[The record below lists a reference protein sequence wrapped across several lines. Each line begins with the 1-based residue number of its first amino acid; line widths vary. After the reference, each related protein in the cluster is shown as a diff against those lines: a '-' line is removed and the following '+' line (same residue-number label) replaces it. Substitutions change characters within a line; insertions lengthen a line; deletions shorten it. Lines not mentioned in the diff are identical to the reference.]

1 MFLRKTPRKK
11 DGKTH
16 DYWSVV
22 ENKRVACGRVV
33 QRHVLYLGE
42 INSTQAAVWRKAI
55 EVLDDDVGHPRTMAL
70 FPEDRCAG
78 IAPDASIVQLRL
90 SDMRLCR
97 PRQWGACWLAGQLWQ
112 ALQLDRFWADHLP
125 PSRKG
130 TRWDQVLQVLVSY
143 RLIAPG
149 SEWKLHRDW
158 FGRSAMADLL
168 GADFGLAESHKLY
181 ACHDFLLQHKDALF
195 SHLTAR
201 WRDLFNANFDVLLY
215 DLTSTYFEINASD
228 VAGGDKRRHGYSR
241 DKRPDCP
248 QVVIALVV
256 TPDGL
261 PLAYEVLPGNTA
273 DCTTLRMFLAR
284 IEQQYGRARRIWVM
298 DRGIPTEAVLAE
310 MRASDPP
317 VQYLVGTPKGR
328 LSRVE
333 KQLLAKPWQ
342 EARPGVSVKLLD
354 EDGELYVFAESAAR
368 VSKERAMRRRQL
380 KWLWKR
386 LRELAAME
394 VPREEMLM
402 KLGAARARAPTAWR
416 LVDIEMDKES
426 AMFIYALNR
435 LKLRR
440 IRQREGRYLL
450 RTNLTEND
458 PALLWQYLH
467 AARCC
472 RTGVQGPEGRPG
484 DTASLPSGSTQG
496 RSSYL
501 HCVFGLLPADHVAAS
516 PACPGT
522 WADRAECSRE
532 VRSRSD
538 DRRSSADHRRTRA
551 AAHSLHPAGAGTQAP
566 DPAAQ
571 AQFAAAATTADHLPH
586 GFQTPR
592 VVQTFP
598 TNPLI
603 GNGRETENTPIR
615 EDGLTVLPLTGLAAT
630 APSIAAASEHRSSAV
645 VHAFQRE
652 HPCPST
658 GACPGY
664 VKDHIHPLARLRG
677 FASLM
682 HRFQPRSL

>member
-22 ENKRVACGRVV
+22 ENKRVAGGRVV

-42 INSTQAAVWRKAI
+42 INSSQAAVWRKAI
-55 EVLDDDVGHPRTMAL
+55 EVLDEDAGQPRTLAL

-78 IAPDASIVQLRL
+78 VAPDASVVQLRL

-97 PRQWGACWLAGQLWQ
+97 PRQWGACWLAGQLWR
-112 ALQLDRFWADHLP
+112 ALELDRFWADRLP

-130 TRWDQVLQVLVSY
+130 TQWDQILQVLVSY

-158 FGRSAMADLL
+158 FGKSAMADLL
-168 GADFGLAESHKLY
+168 GTDFGLAEAHKLY
-181 ACHDFLLQHKDALF
+181 ACHDLLLQHKADLF
-195 SHLTAR
+195 SHLMAR
-201 WRDLFNANFDVLLY
+201 WCDLFNANFDVLLY

-228 VAGGDKRRHGYSR
+228 VAEGDKRRHGYSR

-256 TPDGL
+256 TTDGL

-284 IEQQYGRARRIWVM
+284 IEQQYGRARRVWVM

-328 LSRVE
+328 LSRLE

-342 EARPGVSVKLLD
+342 EARAGVQVKLLA
-354 EDGELYVFAESAAR
+354 EDNELYVYAESVDR
-368 VSKERAMRRRQL
+368 VSKERAMRKRQL

-394 VPREEMLM
+394 IPREEMLM

-426 AMFIYALNR
+426 AMFIYTLNR
-435 LKLRR
+435 QKLRR
-440 IRQREGRYLL
+440 IRRREGRYLL

-458 PALLWQYLH
+458 PALLWQYYTQLVAVEEAFKNLKGDLAIRPVFHQEQRRIEAHIFIAFLAYCLQITLQRRLH
-467 AARCC
+467 ALAPGLTARSALEKFAA
-472 RTGVQGPEGRPG
+472 VQMIDVHLPTTDGRELLLTRYTQPEPELRLLIQQLKLQLPPQPPPRIA
-484 DTASLPSGSTQG
+484 TASVP
-496 RSSYL
+496 R
-501 HCVFGLLPADHVAAS
+501 HLL
-516 PACPGT
+516 
-522 WADRAECSRE
+522 
-532 VRSRSD
+532 
-538 DRRSSADHRRTRA
+538 
-551 AAHSLHPAGAGTQAP
+551 
-566 DPAAQ
+566 
-571 AQFAAAATTADHLPH
+571 
-586 GFQTPR
+586 
-592 VVQTFP
+592 
-598 TNPLI
+598 
-603 GNGRETENTPIR
+603 
-615 EDGLTVLPLTGLAAT
+615 
-630 APSIAAASEHRSSAV
+630 
-645 VHAFQRE
+645 
-652 HPCPST
+652 
-658 GACPGY
+658 
-664 VKDHIHPLARLRG
+664 
-677 FASLM
+677 
-682 HRFQPRSL
+682 